1 MLLMDGLLNFSRK
14 FLPKTTGGL
23 MDAPLVMTLFLK
35 PDEVD
40 KEAMNVD
47 SGEPYPLEFYES
59 ADRKEKPSSI
69 EKIMGQM
76 KNMVEK
82 NGTVIGMKY
91 MFSTTDLNQGVLL
104 SSYKKLGTM
113 SEKIREQLDLA
124 RAIRAVDAND
134 VAERLINSHFL
145 PDMFGNFRGFFSQE
159 FRCTKCSTKFRRIP
173 LSGKCT
179 KCGERSITL
188 TIHRGGIVKY
198 LQETK
203 HIMEN
208 FKLDDS
214 MMYRLENLFRTIE
227 DSFNGLST
235 AEVTENEPTGLDQF
249 EEEMIQ

>member
-1 MLLMDGLLNFSRK
+1 
-14 FLPKTTGGL
+14 

-179 KCGERSITL
+179 KCRFPCSRWPRYKYCIFQFL
-188 TIHRGGIVKY
+188 KKIPSKDHRWADGCTTGHDTFP
-198 LQETK
+198 ET
-203 HIMEN
+203 
-208 FKLDDS
+208 
-214 MMYRLENLFRTIE
+214 
-227 DSFNGLST
+227 
-235 AEVTENEPTGLDQF
+235 
-249 EEEMIQ
+249 